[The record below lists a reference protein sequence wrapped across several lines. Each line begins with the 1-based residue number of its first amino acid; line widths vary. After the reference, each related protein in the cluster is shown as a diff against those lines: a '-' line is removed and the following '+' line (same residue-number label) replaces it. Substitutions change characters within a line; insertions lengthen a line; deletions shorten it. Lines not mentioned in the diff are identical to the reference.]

1 MSKFL
6 NNDGAQRLVTNFLNG
21 QDLQDDRLGAV
32 KTDLDSIYR
41 KLGMEHYGIK
51 IDKNNSD
58 TEARIE
64 YMYDAVGFT
73 PAVMDYT
80 NGVFSYGSWAN
91 AFFIKNNYPAMYKF
105 DGSEDYK
112 LDPLDHSKRE
122 DGTASDVAN
131 VSYNGNAMSV
141 FDCHIWM
148 KFYEDENYQYLEV
161 SNFKLDDDFK
171 DYPYV
176 RADGSQADKLF
187 YPMYPGYVDSNNKLR
202 SISGVV
208 STGSTTTAQE
218 VQYASNCGESWSIG
232 DWSHY
237 LWLHSLM
244 LLISK
249 NFDSQTAF
257 GQGNS
262 SSGSKATNGT
272 LNTKGQF
279 FGYNTT
285 SSSMKAFYQENV
297 YANRFQRLLGF
308 YNDQGVY
315 KIKMVPPYTY
325 DETFDGYTT
334 VQSPTVP
341 SSDYI
346 KDLSFNSSYGILPK
360 TIGGSSTTWVGD
372 YTSSNNSQTNLLLA
386 GGYYSYGSYCGSWY
400 LRLNYRAT
408 SANPY
413 YGASVYLSQPAT
425 DYQAF
430 FDSEDNLVMDKN
442 SEVITVKGAT

>member
-21 QDLQDDRLGAV
+21 QDLQDDRLNAV
-32 KTDLDSIYR
+32 KTGLDSVYR

-58 TEARIE
+58 TSARIT
-64 YMYDAVGFT
+64 YMYDCASFT
-73 PAVMDYT
+73 PAGMDYT

-112 LDPLDHSKRE
+112 LDPSDHSKRE

-161 SNFKLDDDFK
+161 SNAKLDDDFK
-171 DYPYV
+171 DYPYI
-176 RADGSQADKLF
+176 RSDGTTADKLY
-187 YPMYPGYVDSNNKLR
+187 YPMYPGYVDSNNRLR

-208 STGSTTTAQE
+208 STGNTTTAQE
-218 VQYASNCGESWSIG
+218 VQYASNCGENWSIG

-249 NFDSQTAF
+249 NFDSQNVF

-272 LNTKGQF
+272 LNASGQF
-279 FGYNTT
+279 FGYSTT
-285 SSSMKAFYQENV
+285 TSSMKAFYQENV
-297 YANRFQRLLGF
+297 YANRYQRLLGF
-308 YNDQGVY
+308 YNDKGTY
-315 KIKMVPPYTY
+315 KVKMAPPYTY
-325 DETFDGYTT
+325 DETFDGYTV

-341 SSDYI
+341 SSNYI
-346 KDLSFNSSYGILPK
+346 KDLSFDSSYGILPK
-360 TIGGSSTTWVGD
+360 TTGSPASSSAYVGD
-372 YTSSNNSQTNLLLA
+372 RFYSNTSQVNLLLA
-386 GGYYSYGSYCGSWY
+386 GGYYYNGSNYGSWC
-400 LRLNYRAT
+400 LILNDRAT
-408 SANPY
+408 YAYSNR
-413 YGASVYLSQPAT
+413 GASVYL
-425 DYQAF
+425 
-430 FDSEDNLVMDKN
+430 K
-442 SEVITVKGAT
+442 